1 MKNPDLRFTVYKAC
15 HEVTKARSNKD
26 RTSNM
31 EYRITNAEC
40 RSKSLAP
47 PSRASFT
54 SVLDIRY
61 SLFVILLPL
70 AALCPFG
77 YAQGMLGG
85 QIRADA
91 PAERASDVTM
101 VAFAEPWTS
110 PYRVDPNR
118 PFQVVNA
125 EGKHLFILNKTAW
138 LYFGCK
144 QPEAV
149 LDRAIKQGVNV
160 LRVSLEGRYYYETV
174 GIELWPW
181 GGTRDSP
188 VWDQFNQVY
197 WDEVERRIRMAGE
210 RGIGFDVVFYCTL
223 TPSAAEI
230 QSQRAYWAY
239 ALERLGKYA
248 NILTWEI
255 ANEYIK
261 NEDLQRQVAGFF
273 HENDPYNRPICT
285 SDGTTDDAA
294 WPDRPWLD
302 LAVNH
307 TCTSSSERHDLKDWY
322 LALARNTRSHGKPA
336 FCNESG
342 RENRHGNNDGVH
354 RRKQGWLWCSAG
366 GFWTWHS
373 WDGCE
378 GIDDVN
384 YAAPGQEFLK
394 PMADFFRALPFGEL
408 CPNYTG
414 LTTDQPGIVWATLA
428 RPDRSVVVMYLCTR
442 TTGQVAEAV
451 VAQVRLPAGSYRV
464 TLQRP
469 SDLAV
474 VLTIDHRSG
483 GPNQSDRLVLP
494 DFTDDMVV
502 TVRKMGRF

>member
-1 MKNPDLRFTVYKAC
+1 
-15 HEVTKARSNKD
+15 
-26 RTSNM
+26 M

-188 VWDQFNQVY
+188 VWDQFNQAY

-210 RGIGFDVVFYCTL
+210 KGIGFDVVLYCTL